1 MGKDR
6 VDKCAS
12 ANELEN
18 LRPHVIMTG
27 GKLAKTRCRDLET
40 TDWYGGVTKFKP
52 TASLSFTDT
61 STGIFLLLPQ
71 NTNPTFHVLV
81 SEALTCF
88 GLLTPTQVHT
98 QKCFRTGADQK

>member
-6 VDKCAS
+6 VDKCAF

-27 GKLAKTRCRDLET
+27 GKLAKTRCRDLEK
-40 TDWYGGVTKFKP
+40 TDWHGGVSKFKP
-52 TASLSFTDT
+52 TASLSFRDT
-61 STGIFLLLPQ
+61 STDIFLLLPQ
-71 NTNPTFHVLV
+71 NTNPKFHVLV
-81 SEALTCF
+81 SEALSCF
-88 GLLTPTQVHT
+88 RFLTPTQVHT